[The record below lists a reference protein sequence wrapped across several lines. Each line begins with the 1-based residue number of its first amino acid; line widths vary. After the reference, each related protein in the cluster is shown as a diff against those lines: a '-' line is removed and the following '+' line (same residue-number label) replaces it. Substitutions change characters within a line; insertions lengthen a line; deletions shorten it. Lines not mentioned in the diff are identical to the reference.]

1 MGLFH
6 WFIAIGCPA
15 VIANLATRDL
25 EVGRGRCSHYTWGF
39 TCTYQAELHPALHD
53 TTCGNCKLNQGVIT
67 QAAVIYSPRSE
78 SASQFNRSPGVTHFN
93 GLYQSTGT
101 RITPL
106 KGIQHKTSNQG
117 GNWNGS
123 SCQGKRMWCVWNAT
137 EQLLRSSYAWYSRF
151 GGRLLPDTEVKLW
164 GIVCGLHK
172 TCINIIHN
180 GYNTNTLPT
189 LCKRRHEFYMASI
202 LI

>member
-1 MGLFH
+1 MAGILKWAFSL
-6 WFIAIGCPA
+6 IYSYRLPSSDCQPS
-15 VIANLATRDL
+15 NRDL

-39 TCTYQAELHPALHD
+39 TCTYQAEPHPALHD
-53 TTCGNCKLNQGVIT
+53 TTCGNCKLNQGVVIT

-78 SASQFNRSPGVTHFN
+78 SANQFDRSPRVTHFN

-123 SCQGKRMWCVWNAT
+123 SCQRKRMWCVWNAT
-137 EQLLRSSYAWYSRF
+137 EQLLRSSYAWYFRF
-151 GGRLLPDTEVKLW
+151 GGRLLPDTKLNS
-164 GIVCGLHK
+164 GE
-172 TCINIIHN
+172 
-180 GYNTNTLPT
+180 
-189 LCKRRHEFYMASI
+189 LCVDYIKPAST
-202 LI
+202 